1 MDLDISWL
9 GARGDGVSDTADGP
23 VYVSCTLPGERVR
36 VDEPT
41 MRGEAKA
48 ANLREILE
56 AAPGRVKPVCRHF
69 SECGGCVA
77 QHMEKNLYLSWKQE
91 LVATALN
98 RRGVDADVLLPL
110 GVPSQS
116 RRRIRL
122 AFHQTKGR
130 MLLGYRAAR
139 SRQIVEILECPVAV
153 PALVSFLSL
162 LREFLS
168 GRVGKGEVAVTATM
182 TGLDVVVFAEDE
194 PALDFR
200 LDAPEFCAGAGVAR
214 LSWKSG
220 EGVPE
225 QVLVPENPQIRFQ
238 QLAVEPPPDS
248 FLQPS
253 AVGENIL
260 QDFVRQSTEG
270 AFAVADLFA
279 GCGAFSLPLAADG
292 RKVHAVDVAASQMEA
307 LQKAGQGMKLT
318 VETRNLARRPL
329 SAEELRAYQVAVLD
343 PPRAGAAA
351 QITEIAK
358 SDLPAVTYVS
368 CNPGTFARD
377 ARALTDAGYRI
388 GPVQPVDQ
396 FLWSHH
402 VELMTEFRR
411 A

>member
-1 MDLDISWL
+1 MELDISWL
-9 GARGDGVSDTADGP
+9 GARGDGVSDTSDGP
-23 VYVSCTLPGERVR
+23 VYVSCALPGERVR

-41 MRGEAKA
+41 MRGKAKA

-56 AAPGRVKPVCRHF
+56 VAPSRIKPVCRHF

-77 QHMEKNLYLSWKQE
+77 QHLERNLYLGWKQE
-91 LVATALN
+91 LVAKALN
-98 RRGVDADVLLPL
+98 RQGVDADVLFPL
-110 GVPSQS
+110 AVPPRT

-122 AFHQTKGR
+122 AFHQTNGR

-139 SRQIVEILECPVAV
+139 SRQLVDILECPVAV
-153 PALVSFLSL
+153 PELVSFLSP
-162 LREFLS
+162 LREFLT
-168 GRVGKGEVAVTATM
+168 GRAGKGEVAVTETM
-182 TGLDVVVFAEDE
+182 TGLDVVVFAEEE
-194 PALDFR
+194 PGLDVR
-200 LDAPEFCAGAGVAR
+200 LDAPGFCAGAGIAR

-220 EGVPE
+220 VGELE
-225 QVLVPENPQIRFQ
+225 RVLVPKTPQIRFQ
-238 QLAVEPPPDS
+238 QIAVEPPPDS

-260 QDFVRQSTEG
+260 RDFVRQGTEG
-270 AFAVADLFA
+270 ASAVIDLFA
-279 GCGAFSLPLAADG
+279 GCGAFSLPIAAGG
-292 RKVHAVDVAASQMEA
+292 RKVHAVDVSASQMEA

-329 SAEELRAYQVAVLD
+329 SAEELGAYQVAVLD

-351 QITEIAK
+351 QISEIAK

-368 CNPGTFARD
+368 CNPATFARD